1 MGWQDS
7 NGFDSRRRFGRRAG
21 GASPSEPDDGFEQ
34 MSPAPAEQSS
44 QVAKADGPN
53 ASGPALAVPKH
64 SGPSLKMLAVGFL
77 SRREHSRVE
86 LARKLAAHVDPA
98 NPQELEDV
106 LNELERENWL
116 SNTRF
121 AQSLVHRR
129 ASRKGAALVVQE
141 LRQHGLPD
149 EHIAEI
155 RSQLQETELDRARE
169 VWQRKFNRAPA
180 DRADYARQFRFLAS
194 RGFSPDCLRRILGE
208 LDDSQ

>member
-1 MGWQDS
+1 MGWHDPHDS
-7 NGFDSRRRFGRRAG
+7 FEARRRGRQTG
-21 GASPSEPDDGFEQ
+21 GAGLPDSDDGFEQ
-34 MSPAPAEQSS
+34 MSPAPAEQP
-44 QVAKADGPN
+44 KAATPDSAPT
-53 ASGPALAVPKH
+53 ASKR
-64 SGPSLKMLAVGFL
+64 SGPSLKMRAVGFL

-86 LARKLAAHVDPA
+86 LARKLAAHADPD

-149 EHIAEI
+149 EHIAQI
-155 RSQLQETELDRARE
+155 RDQLQETELERARE
-169 VWQRKFNRAPA
+169 VWQRKFSRAPV

-194 RGFSPDCLRRILGE
+194 RGFSSDCLRRILGE
-208 LDDSQ
+208 LDDSL

>member
-1 MGWQDS
+1 MGWH
-7 NGFDSRRRFGRRAG
+7 NSRGSFEGRRHSRQTG
-21 GASPSEPDDGFEQ
+21 GSGLPDSDGGFEQ
-34 MSPAPAEQSS
+34 MSPAFAEQPESAAPSS
-44 QVAKADGPN
+44 TPGSAPA
-53 ASGPALAVPKH
+53 ASKR
-64 SGPSLKMLAVGFL
+64 SGPSLKMRAVGFL

-116 SNTRF
+116 SNARF

-141 LRQHGLPD
+141 LRLHGLPD
-149 EHIAEI
+149 EHVAQI
-155 RSQLQETELDRARE
+155 RSQLQETELERARE

-208 LDDSQ
+208 LDDSL

>member
-1 MGWQDS
+1 MGWHDS
-7 NGFDSRRRFGRRAG
+7 YGSFGARRRGRQSG
-21 GASPSEPDDGFEQ
+21 GGQSDSDDGFEQ
-34 MSPAPAEQSS
+34 MSPAPAQQSTAGAPVS
-44 QVAKADGPN
+44 AAARPN
-53 ASGPALAVPKH
+53 
-64 SGPSLKMLAVGFL
+64 GPSLKMRAVGFL

-149 EHIAEI
+149 EHIAQI
-155 RSQLQETELDRARE
+155 RSQLQETELERARE

-208 LDDSQ
+208 LDDSR